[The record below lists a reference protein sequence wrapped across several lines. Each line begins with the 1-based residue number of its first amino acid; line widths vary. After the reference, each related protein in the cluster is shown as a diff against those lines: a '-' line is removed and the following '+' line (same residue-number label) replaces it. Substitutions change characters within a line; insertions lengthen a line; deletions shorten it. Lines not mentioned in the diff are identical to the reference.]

1 MQTFFSFIFLCN
13 IQIKI
18 DEMVDMPL
26 LNSTAAFRS
35 KVYIVLFSF
44 FDFVFVDEGNKRG
57 ATWKMLKNQGLKAH
71 KKRVDRNPRVKKRKQ
86 YEKAKKN
93 RKGAVREMRTK
104 EIGKY
109 QGETTGIRT
118 TITRSRRLG

>member
-1 MQTFFSFIFLCN
+1 MGVVFVLGVC
-13 IQIKI
+13 I
-18 DEMVDMPL
+18 DE
-26 LNSTAAFRS
+26 
-35 KVYIVLFSF
+35 
-44 FDFVFVDEGNKRG
+44 GKRG

>member
-1 MQTFFSFIFLCN
+1 
-13 IQIKI
+13 
-18 DEMVDMPL
+18 
-26 LNSTAAFRS
+26 
-35 KVYIVLFSF
+35 
-44 FDFVFVDEGNKRG
+44 
-57 ATWKMLKNQGLKAH
+57 
-71 KKRVDRNPRVKKRKQ
+71 VDRNPRVKKRKKQ

>member
-1 MQTFFSFIFLCN
+1 MEN
-13 IQIKI
+13 
-18 DEMVDMPL
+18 
-26 LNSTAAFRS
+26 
-35 KVYIVLFSF
+35 
-44 FDFVFVDEGNKRG
+44 
-57 ATWKMLKNQGLKAH
+57 
-71 KKRVDRNPRVKKRKQ
+71 VKKARIKLMHIKKKSRSQ
-86 YEKAKKN
+86 SKSKEKKTIYEKAKKN